1 MGHGVEHRH
10 EHLSIMPLTSEPSS
24 GGLAAAA
31 QPDPGHGYAWWS
43 GTSFAA
49 ATVAAELAA
58 ELPPVPV
65 IVPKAAG
72 GS

>member
-1 MGHGVEHRH
+1 
-10 EHLSIMPLTSEPSS
+10 MPLTSKPNS
-24 GGLAAAA
+24 GLPAAEA
-31 QPDPGHGYAWWS
+31 QPYPGHGYAWWS

-58 ELPPVPV
+58 ELPPAPL